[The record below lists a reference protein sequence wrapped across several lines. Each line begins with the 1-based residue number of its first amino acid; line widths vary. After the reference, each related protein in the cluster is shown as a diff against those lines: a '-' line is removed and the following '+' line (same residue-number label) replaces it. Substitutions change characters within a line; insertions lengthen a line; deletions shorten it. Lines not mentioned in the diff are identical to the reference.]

1 MSVQV
6 KEGIITISRT
16 HPAENLQYSVI
27 SLFSFT
33 QHIFTEKLL
42 CSRHIPRY
50 ERERAGSKRD
60 RMLVLIELTFWVER
74 STVNTQLN
82 NDSVLKEQK
91 QGRGRE
97 NEEGSSR

>member
-1 MSVQV
+1 
-6 KEGIITISRT
+6 
-16 HPAENLQYSVI
+16 
-27 SLFSFT
+27 
-33 QHIFTEKLL
+33 
-42 CSRHIPRY
+42 
-50 ERERAGSKRD
+50 
-60 RMLVLIELTFWVER
+60 MLVLIELTFWVER